1 MKIKWK
7 KLLFWGVI
15 LAFFGLIFIKQQ
27 ITIEKLH
34 DKQNQ
39 YEEQLSHLQ
48 ERNAKLT
55 SQLEQTQSDDYI
67 VKMARE
73 KLGLIKRG
81 EILFID
87 EDKNNN

>member
-15 LAFFGLIFIKQQ
+15 LAFFGSIFIKQQ

>member
-15 LAFFGLIFIKQQ
+15 LAFFGSIFIRQQ
-27 ITIEKLH
+27 ITIEGLH
-34 DKQNQ
+34 DKHKQ

-48 ERNAKLT
+48 EKNAKLT
-55 SQLEQTQSDDYI
+55 SQLEQTQTDDYI
-67 VKMARE
+67 EKMARE
-73 KLGLIKRG
+73 KLGLIKPG

-87 EDKNNN
+87 KDKNNN